1 MKQIIFNGI
10 KYTKDIKTGY
20 YLNSKTR
27 KRLHRVVWEYYKGK
41 IPKGYEIHHKDKDKD
56 NNSINNLQLVS
67 KKEHIEIHK
76 RLLTEEERQKRRDNL
91 NQNARPKAIEWH
103 KSEKGKEWHKEQ
115 YYKSLALIEETE
127 FVCLNCNSKYKTK
140 NHGNNKFCSN
150 KCKSAYRRK
159 LGVDNIER
167 ECIICGNKFETN
179 KYSKTKRC
187 KNCKSKVNKLSR

>member
-1 MKQIIFNGI
+1 MKQITFNGI

-20 YLNSKTR
+20 YLNSTTR

-41 IPKGYEIHHKDKDKD
+41 IPKGYEIHHKDKNKD

-103 KSEKGKEWHKEQ
+103 KSEKGKEWHKEH
-115 YYKSLALIEETE
+115 YKKSLGTLKKE
-127 FVCLNCNSKYKTK
+127 VLKCLNCDKEYETI

-150 KCKSAYRRK
+150 KCKSVYRRK
-159 LGVDNIER
+159 SGVDNIER